1 VGVCVCVYVCLCVC
15 VCERE
20 RERLSRVDTCGKR
33 NAAHVCVCVCVCVTQ
48 HTDTDTHAHFVHA
61 AQSVEVAILAHA
73 LHFRGNAPQL
83 QLL

>member
-1 VGVCVCVYVCLCVC
+1 ML
-15 VCERE
+15 
-20 RERLSRVDTCGKR
+20 LM
-33 NAAHVCVCVCVCVTQ
+33 CVCVCVCVTQ
-48 HTDTDTHAHFVHA
+48 HTDTDTDTDTHFVHA